1 MAALDTQTA
10 RVHVGGEGRKRLPG
24 LQVLGVYFA
33 LAILW
38 IVLTYSSP
46 YFFTVDNIRN
56 ILIAAST
63 VSLIG
68 AGFTVVLIAGEIDL
82 AFAAMQAFTTA
93 LAAVVIAKL
102 HVYWPLGM
110 LLALFAATASSII
123 TGTISVFARLPTFI
137 TTLALLG
144 IVQGAAFLMTEG
156 EPVSGFPAQY
166 QAIGTSL
173 VGPVPVSI
181 GVVVVVYVA
190 LYVLLNHTV
199 FGVSV
204 FAVGGNRT
212 AAQLVGIRPG
222 RVVIAALGISG
233 FLAGVAGIIISAR
246 LNAGSGTYGAN
257 DLLPTVAGVIIGGT
271 SLTGGKGSLLGTLG
285 GVLITV
291 TISDGL
297 VLLNVSQYWTQVL
310 VGIIILAAVLI
321 DQTVRGNAV
330 TTVASRLFRQ
340 TRPPA

>member
-1 MAALDTQTA
+1 
-10 RVHVGGEGRKRLPG
+10 V
-24 LQVLGVYFA
+24 
-33 LAILW
+33 
-38 IVLTYSSP
+38 
-46 YFFTVDNIRN
+46 
-56 ILIAAST
+56 
-63 VSLIG
+63 
-68 AGFTVVLIAGEIDL
+68 
-82 AFAAMQAFTTA
+82 
-93 LAAVVIAKL
+93 
-102 HVYWPLGM
+102 
-110 LLALFAATASSII
+110 
-123 TGTISVFARLPTFI
+123 
-137 TTLALLG
+137 
-144 IVQGAAFLMTEG
+144 
-156 EPVSGFPAQY
+156 
-166 QAIGTSL
+166 
-173 VGPVPVSI
+173 
-181 GVVVVVYVA
+181 

-212 AAQLVGIRPG
+212 AAQRVGIRPG
-222 RVVIAALGISG
+222 RVVVAALGISG

-291 TISDGL
+291 TIGDGL

-330 TTVASRLFRQ
+330 TTLASRLFRQ